1 MEQYCKEAPLKAN
14 IEIGDLQRL
23 STCWQKSILSRDG
36 LLSTLLTPAA
46 RKQISAHPFA
56 FKESPSSIAFA
67 ELRTELNQQRVD
79 ASFKLSTFERIV
91 ADRTIEGAFES
102 GFAWERLVSKHVEVE
117 KEKARLL
124 RPNMLASE
132 KISVAKAHFYL
143 LHLLSEQDRFEK
155 SKKGICLTSLQR
167 ALGCVSQGFQLAL
180 IRSSRG
186 ALQVTIFEQVLSYHK
201 SEQIGVCRAFC
212 FGSYDE
218 NTGLDSLVFCLDRL
232 QCCQVMS
239 QQ

>member
-1 MEQYCKEAPLKAN
+1 MSCLGRRSVLKKIEHELLCNCLEQYCKEAPLKAN

-23 STCWQKSILSRDG
+23 SACWQKSILSRDG

-79 ASFKLSTFERIV
+79 ASFKLSTFDRIV

-143 LHLLSEQDRFEK
+143 FIFFQSRIDLKNQKREFV
-155 SKKGICLTSLQR
+155 LQACKER
-167 ALGCVSQGFQLAL
+167 WGVSQGF
-180 IRSSRG
+180 
-186 ALQVTIFEQVLSYHK
+186 
-201 SEQIGVCRAFC
+201 
-212 FGSYDE
+212 
-218 NTGLDSLVFCLDRL
+218 NWP
-232 QCCQVMS
+232 
-239 QQ
+239 